1 MATLYAIIAMV
12 LAGAAIGYGWS
23 LGGSLASASMKLN
36 KKPHL
41 AALVIVIAIFVA
53 VLMNKVPMPF

>member
-1 MATLYAIIAMV
+1 MSTLYAIIAMV

-23 LGGSLASASMKLN
+23 LGGTLASASLKLN
-36 KKPHL
+36 KKPHIM
-41 AALVIVIAIFVA
+41 ALIIVVAVFVI

>member
-1 MATLYAIIAMV
+1 MV

-23 LGGSLASASMKLN
+23 LGGTLASATMKLN
-36 KKPHL
+36 KKPHIM
-41 AALVIVIAIFVA
+41 ALIVVIAVFIA

>member
-12 LAGAAIGYGWS
+12 LAGAAIGYGWA
-23 LGGSLASASMKLN
+23 LGGQLAGASMKFN
-36 KKPHL
+36 KKPHMV
-41 AALVIVIAIFVA
+41 ALVIVIGVFVA